1 MATDKIH
8 ISLEGDLL
16 KQIDEAAARER
27 RTRSEWLREAA
38 RALLQQ
44 DSTRADGD
52 DGRMRFLMLLGRL
65 SAGGGWQDEHHPELK
80 SAEDFRRWREELW
93 AKTDEQLAARLEE

>member
-8 ISLEGDLL
+8 ISLQGDLL
-16 KQIDEAAARER
+16 TQIDEAAARER

-38 RALLQQ
+38 RASL
-44 DSTRADGD
+44 DEDHSERDEEASRA
-52 DGRMRFLMLLGRL
+52 RFLMLLGRL
-65 SAGGGWQDEHHPELK
+65 SAGAGWQDEHHPELK

-93 AKTDEQLAARLEE
+93 ARTNQQLAARLEE